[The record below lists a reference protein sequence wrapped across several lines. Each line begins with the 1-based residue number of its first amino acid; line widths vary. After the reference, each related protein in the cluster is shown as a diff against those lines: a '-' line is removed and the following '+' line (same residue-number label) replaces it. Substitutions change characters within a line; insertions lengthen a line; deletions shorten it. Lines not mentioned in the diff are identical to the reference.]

1 MENQQVKISIKKL
14 NKRIHKNQIIQ
25 DINVDFQGGKI
36 YGLKGYNGSGK
47 TMLMR
52 LIAGLILPTDGEIL
66 INGQRLG
73 KDITFP
79 DRIGILIENPSFLDG
94 YTGYENLKLLADIQ
108 KRIDS
113 VKIRKVLE
121 QVGLDPDDKRKYR
134 KYSLG
139 MKQRLGIAAAVME
152 GNDILL
158 IDEPT
163 NALDTEGIVM
173 VKDLLRRE
181 KERGA
186 LVIIAC
192 HEPAIIQELSDE
204 IYTIE
209 NGRFVDHVVL
219 EG

>member
-66 INGQRLG
+66 INGRRLG

-192 HEPAIIQELSDE
+192 HEPAIIKELSDE

-219 EG
+219 

>member
-66 INGQRLG
+66 INGRRLG

-121 QVGLDPDDKRKYR
+121 QVGLEC
-134 KYSLG
+134 S
-139 MKQRLGIAAAVME
+139 KQ
-152 GNDILL
+152 
-158 IDEPT
+158 
-163 NALDTEGIVM
+163 
-173 VKDLLRRE
+173 
-181 KERGA
+181 
-186 LVIIAC
+186 
-192 HEPAIIQELSDE
+192 
-204 IYTIE
+204 
-209 NGRFVDHVVL
+209 
-219 EG
+219 

>member
-66 INGQRLG
+66 INGRRLG

-113 VKIRKVLE
+113 KKIRKVLE

-192 HEPAIIQELSDE
+192 HEPAIIKELSDE

-219 EG
+219 

>member
-66 INGQRLG
+66 INGRRLG

-192 HEPAIIQELSDE
+192 HEPAIIKELSDE

>member
-66 INGQRLG
+66 INGRRLG

-192 HEPAIIQELSDE
+192 HEPAIIKELSDE
-204 IYTIE
+204 IHTIE

>member
-66 INGQRLG
+66 INGRRLG

-192 HEPAIIQELSDE
+192 HEPAIIKELSDE

-209 NGRFVDHVVL
+209 NGGFVDHVVL
-219 EG
+219 

>member
-25 DINVDFQGGKI
+25 DINVDFKGGKI

-66 INGQRLG
+66 INGRRLG

-192 HEPAIIQELSDE
+192 HEPAIIKELSDE

>member
-66 INGQRLG
+66 INGRRLG

-152 GNDILL
+152 GNDIRL

-192 HEPAIIQELSDE
+192 HEPAIIKELSDE

-219 EG
+219 

>member
-66 INGQRLG
+66 INGRRLG

-219 EG
+219 

>member
-66 INGQRLG
+66 INGRRLG

-192 HEPAIIQELSDE
+192 HEPAVIQELSDE

>member
-66 INGQRLG
+66 INGRRLG

-192 HEPAIIQELSDE
+192 HEPAVIQELSDE

-219 EG
+219 

>member
-66 INGQRLG
+66 INGRRLG

-113 VKIRKVLE
+113 EKIRKVLE

-192 HEPAIIQELSDE
+192 HEPAIIKELSDE

-219 EG
+219 